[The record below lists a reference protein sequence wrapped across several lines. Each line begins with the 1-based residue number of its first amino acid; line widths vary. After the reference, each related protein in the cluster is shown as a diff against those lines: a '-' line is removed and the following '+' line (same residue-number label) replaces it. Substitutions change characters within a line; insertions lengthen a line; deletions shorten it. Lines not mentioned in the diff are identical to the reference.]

1 MLITIIIVI
10 ALALLGYVLRW
21 NFRRFWHVL
30 YTGDMEH
37 DWEKLGAEYFIAPWE
52 KRRFAQK
59 KAAKAEAKK
68 EASKTP
74 ADAVGK

>member
-1 MLITIIIVI
+1 MLIIIIVI

-30 YTGDMEH
+30 YTGDENP
-37 DWEKLGAEYFIAPWE
+37 DWEKMGADYFIAPWE
-52 KRRFAQK
+52 KKGFGQK
-59 KAAKAEAKK
+59 KAAKAA
-68 EASKTP
+68 AP

>member
-1 MLITIIIVI
+1 MLIIIIVI

-30 YTGDMEH
+30 YTGDENP
-37 DWEKLGAEYFIAPWE
+37 DWEKMGADYFIAPWE
-52 KRRFAQK
+52 KKGFEQK
-59 KAAKAEAKK
+59 KAAKAA
-68 EASKTP
+68 AP